1 MNAGNK
7 VLIAGGSGFIGYNLA
22 KLLNSKGFNV
32 AILTRN
38 YKSKSVF
45 KQIHW
50 DVDNFTIDDHTFE
63 KFDYIVNL
71 AGASIAERKW
81 SEKQKKKIEESRL
94 KSTNLLFDAIKNLK
108 EKPKAYISAS
118 AVGYYGSIT
127 SEHIFNE
134 TDKVGSDFLAGVCK
148 KWEDASLK
156 FESIGIR
163 TVVLR
168 TGVVFDKTQGAFPKM
183 TQSLKYGFIAGVGS
197 GKQYIPWI
205 HIDDLINMYHYSIE
219 NEKIRGIYNAVSPEH
234 CTQNELTERIKII
247 SRKIK
252 LPNLP
257 EILLKAFLG
266 EMSSILLFGS
276 RIASDKIIKTA
287 FNFKY
292 KKIEHALVVL
302 LKKNK

>member
-7 VLIAGGSGFIGYNLA
+7 VLIAGGSGFIGSNLA
-22 KLLNSKGFNV
+22 KLLNSNGFDV

-38 YKSKSVF
+38 SKSKSVF
-45 KQIHW
+45 EQIHW
-50 DVDNFTIDDHTFE
+50 DIDKFTIDNNTFE
-63 KFDYIVNL
+63 EFDYIVNL

-81 SEKQKKKIEESRL
+81 SEKQKQKIEESRL
-94 KSTNLLFDAIKNLK
+94 ISTNLLFDAIKNLK
-108 EKPKAYISAS
+108 KKPRAYIQAS

-127 SEHIFNE
+127 SEYIFNE
-134 TDKVGSDFLAGVCK
+134 TDQAGSDFLAGVCK

-156 FESIGIR
+156 FESLGVR

-183 TQSLKYGFIAGVGS
+183 TQSLKYGFVAGIGS

-205 HIDDLINMYHYSIE
+205 HIDDLISMYYYSIV
-219 NEKIRGIYNAVSPEH
+219 NEKIKGIYNAVSPEH
-234 CTQNELTERIKII
+234 CTQNELTKRIKII
-247 SRKIK
+247 TRKIK

-266 EMSSILLFGS
+266 EMSSILLYGS
-276 RIASDKIIKTA
+276 RITSDKIIKTG
-287 FNFKY
+287 FKFKY
-292 KKIEHALVVL
+292 EKIEDALPVL
-302 LKKNK
+302 LKKNV